1 MTPGYPALDF
11 WDLLAVLLT
20 LTALFSYLNDRWLK
34 QPTVIGI
41 MLVALLFSLTLL
53 GFHQWGLDLSKPA
66 AALLAQVDFEKTIL
80 HGMLGYLL
88 FAGALQIDV
97 TQLRQ
102 SAWVV
107 TLLATASTL
116 ISTFL
121 IGAIACYALQW
132 VGLLMPVM
140 ACMLLGALISPTDPV
155 AVLAILKN
163 VGAPP
168 DLELQ
173 IAGESLFND
182 GFALTL
188 FILFFTMTFDNTSKS
203 WESILI
209 IFSREV
215 FGGIMTGAALGASAS
230 YLMRHARDHTVVILL
245 SLAVASGGFALAR
258 YLDVSA
264 PLAMVV
270 AGLIVGHQGRR
281 HALTLAGRDR
291 LDLFWQVVDDIL
303 NAILFVLI
311 GLEVLVMPFH
321 GTYFIALFVLVPGV
335 LIARYVSTGLPW
347 LLLRR
352 RHRFDNG
359 TLPIMVWGGLRGALS
374 VAMALSLPAG
384 GIRDAV
390 VAITYGIVV
399 FSILVQG
406 TTLQA
411 LIRWNTSRTR
421 PRHTGHQT

>member
-1 MTPGYPALDF
+1 MTSGYPAVDF

-34 QPTVIGI
+34 QPTATGI
-41 MLVALLFSLTLL
+41 MLVSLLFSLTLL
-53 GFHQWGLDLSKPA
+53 GFHQWGVNLSKPA
-66 AALLAQVDFEKTIL
+66 GALLAQVDFEKTIL

-97 TQLRQ
+97 SKLRQ

-107 TLLATASTL
+107 TALATVGTL

-121 IGAIACYALQW
+121 IGAIAYYVLQW
-132 VGLLMPVM
+132 VGLPLPAM
-140 ACMLLGALISPTDPV
+140 ACFLLGALISPTDPV

-163 VGAPP
+163 VGAPAN
-168 DLELQ
+168 LELQ

-182 GFALTL
+182 GIALTL
-188 FILFFTMTFDNTSKS
+188 FILFFTMTFDNTGKS
-203 WESILI
+203 WEAILLV
-209 IFSREV
+209 FSREV
-215 FGGIMTGAALGASAS
+215 FGGMLTGAVLGASAFH
-230 YLMRHARDHTVVILL
+230 LMWRARDHTVVILI

-270 AGLIVGHQGRR
+270 AGLIVSHQGRR
-281 HALTLAGRDR
+281 HAPGLAGRDR
-291 LDLFWQVVDDIL
+291 LDLFWEVVDDIL

-321 GTYFIALFVLVPGV
+321 GTYFIAISILIPGA
-335 LIARYVSTGLPW
+335 LLARYISTGLPW
-347 LLLRR
+347 LLLRH

-359 TLPIMVWGGLRGALS
+359 ALPILVWGGLRGALS
-374 VAMALSLPAG
+374 VAMALSLPGG

-406 TTLQA
+406 TTLQP
-411 LIRWNTSRTR
+411 LIAWRTSGTR
-421 PRHTGHQT
+421 RH